1 MRARRLLFALI
12 SVGWGALCAAQPT
25 PPDHFAWLKASAE
38 AGDIQAAWTLAQLL
52 AQAEGIEADA
62 DLQLRYLTM
71 AAQAGRPEAAVAL
84 GQAYERGALLP
95 RDLDKA
101 RVFYAK
107 AAQTGDRA
115 GLIRLAILL
124 NRHQADLDGALTQ
137 RAEALR
143 VLIARP
149 NAPGWAYASLAET
162 IAQQHGRWAQPERR
176 FALYERAAALGDP
189 TGSAALAELL
199 LARRDDE
206 AAFVRAADL
215 LAELVTVHGKTHA
228 AKRLAEAYL
237 CKAPRAPMRFEADHW
252 ARAYTAMQPG
262 FQDLTGP
269 AMIARLQ
276 SQALEN
282 RASAL
287 AVWVPTHGALQE
299 DQSQLWADLVPEPF
313 AIHSALAQSGLT
325 ATRQH
330 KQLLAAAWRLG
341 GEALVQDIAQGL
353 SQDAPT
359 ETFVTDLTTLALTGS
374 GAALNVLAEVEPQ
387 AAQDILQQNA
397 RALAMRG
404 DFEML
409 LQVIPL
415 LDPGDQEKSLA
426 NAISIMPCDYQS
438 ALSLAMT
445 AARIGK
451 GAQMSRFLTIAGVMT
466 EDKPWAQRDLGRAIL
481 RLEGLAGS
489 ERALEMLA
497 AAYAAGDKAAGRD
510 MVRLLGQKGSPAYDP
525 VKAREIENAL
535 DLQ

>member
-1 MRARRLLFALI
+1 
-12 SVGWGALCAAQPT
+12 
-25 PPDHFAWLKASAE
+25 
-38 AGDIQAAWTLAQLL
+38 
-52 AQAEGIEADA
+52 
-62 DLQLRYLTM
+62 
-71 AAQAGRPEAAVAL
+71 
-84 GQAYERGALLP
+84 
-95 RDLDKA
+95 
-101 RVFYAK
+101 
-107 AAQTGDRA
+107 
-115 GLIRLAILL
+115 
-124 NRHQADLDGALTQ
+124 
-137 RAEALR
+137 LR

-206 AAFVRAADL
+206 AAFIRATDIL
-215 LAELVTVHGKTHA
+215 TELVTVHGKTHA

-262 FQDLTGP
+262 FQDLTGR
-269 AMIARLQ
+269 AKIARLQ
-276 SQALEN
+276 SQALEK

-287 AVWVPTHGALQE
+287 AVWVPTLGALPV

-313 AIHSALAQSGLT
+313 AIHSALAQSGLSG
-325 ATRQH
+325 TRQH
-330 KQLLAAAWRLG
+330 KQLLASAWRLG
-341 GEALVQDIAQGL
+341 GEALVNDIAQGL

-359 ETFVTDLTTLALTGS
+359 GTFVTNLKTLAPTGS
-374 GAALNVLAEVEPQ
+374 GAALNALAEVDPH

-404 DFEML
+404 DFAML

-426 NAISIMPCDYQS
+426 NAISIMPCNYQS

-445 AARIGK
+445 AARIGER
-451 GAQMSRFLTIAGVMT
+451 ARMSRFLTIAGTMT
-466 EDKPWAQRDLGRAIL
+466 EGKAWAQRDLGRAIL

-489 ERALEMLA
+489 EKALEMLA

-525 VKAREIENAL
+525 VKAREIEKEL
-535 DLQ
+535 GLQ